1 MRFCRR
7 RLGSAFSFCLA
18 KKKTLAKEKAPG
30 WISNFP
36 PDPLKATRKTT
47 SVFLD
52 LSCTGFRPGGIIVVH
67 CTRKPNGT
75 ARRPSPTRKS
85 GFSRRIPN
93 IFVGDGLCA
102 VPYAEIGI
110 FTENSKQFRRGR
122 PMCRPVVRTQANPYQ
137 LSNFIGS
144 RLPHQLKRSCYQS

>member
-1 MRFCRR
+1 MCYFAAHRR
-7 RLGSAFSFCLA
+7 RSSAFSFCLA

-30 WISNFP
+30 GISNFP

-47 SVFLD
+47 LVFLD
-52 LSCTGFRPGGIIVVH
+52 LSCTRFRPGKTNDVH

-75 ARRPSPTRKS
+75 ARRPSPTRRR

-102 VPYAEIGI
+102 VPLL
-110 FTENSKQFRRGR
+110 
-122 PMCRPVVRTQANPYQ
+122 RTQANPYN
-137 LSNFIGS
+137 LTNFIGS
-144 RLPHQLKRSCYQS
+144 RFTRPIQTQLLSILVPIVERRVVRRCKASP